1 MKIFDATAVIAFL
14 KDMDYPEGITKLSE
28 HYEIV
33 VPESVVDEIK
43 KSPGKERLRD
53 LVRKKA
59 VKVVKVDQSKMD
71 QMLKNNPQLHRG
83 ECGTIVLMQA
93 YPDKDDAC
101 IVSDDS
107 KARKSFQTLNF
118 KWTERLL
125 DIMKERG
132 MIDDETHAS
141 KSAKLQNSAFY
152 SRGRRS

>member
-14 KDMDYPEGITKLSE
+14 KDMDYSEGITKLSE

-33 VPESVVDEIK
+33 IPESVVDEIK

-53 LVRKKA
+53 LVKKKA
-59 VKVVKVDQSKMD
+59 VKIVKVDQSEVD
-71 QMLKNNPQLHRG
+71 QMLKNHPQLHRG
-83 ECGTIVLMQA
+83 ECGAITLMQA
-93 YPDKDDAC
+93 RSDKHNSC

-118 KWTERLL
+118 KWTEGLL

-132 MIDDETHAS
+132 MIDDETYAS

-152 SRGRRS
+152 SRGRKL

>member
-1 MKIFDATAVIAFL
+1 MKIFDATAIIAFL

-33 VPESVVDEIK
+33 IPESVVDEIK

-53 LVRKKA
+53 LVKKKA
-59 VKVVKVDQSKMD
+59 VKIVKVDQPEVD
-71 QMLKNNPQLHRG
+71 QMLKNHPQLHRG
-83 ECGTIVLMQA
+83 ECGAIALMQA
-93 YPDKDDAC
+93 YPDKDNAC

-107 KARKSFQTLNF
+107 KARKNFQTLHF

-132 MIDDETHAS
+132 MIDDETYAS
-141 KSAKLQNSAFY
+141 KSTKLQDSAFY
-152 SRGRRS
+152 SRRRKS